1 MMQCKRLHFSKMN
14 ITIKEIAKRANVSI
28 ATVSRALNNLDTVK
42 PETKAAILS
51 IAEQLNYIPNVGAR
65 NLVKQK
71 TNIIGF
77 VLPEIQGEFYTEI
90 IRGIDEYVY
99 NAGYHMIVASSHSQ
113 RSIVES
119 LVNFMKRSFVDGVIL
134 MAPSINE
141 RVREVLTGSAVPV
154 VVISGKNEVDF
165 IDTVSIDNFQGA
177 YSIVNLLIKNYG
189 YRKIAIIKGPSTN
202 NDALERYEG
211 YVKALSDNKIKLN
224 HKWIVEGNFTQRSG
238 EIACSRILTLR
249 DRPEAI
255 FACND
260 MMAMG
265 CYKVINSLG
274 FSIPEDIGVVG
285 FDHVLLSD
293 VVLPRLTTVH
303 VPKME
308 LGQEAAR
315 LLLEKIDKNP
325 DKTPEHIKIST
336 GIIIGES
343 CTNLYEKKL
352 PSVNQHIKQSI
363 NQ

>member
-1 MMQCKRLHFSKMN
+1 MN

-28 ATVSRALNNLDTVK
+28 ATVSRALNNLDNVK
-42 PETKAAILS
+42 PETKETILS

-119 LVNFMKRSFVDGVIL
+119 LVNFMKQSFVDGVIL

-141 RVREVLTGSAVPV
+141 RVKEILIGSSVPV

-165 IDTVSIDNFQGA
+165 VDTVSIDNFQGA
-177 YSIVNLLIKNYG
+177 YSIVNFLIKNYG
-189 YRKIAIIKGPSTN
+189 YRKIAIVKGPSTN
-202 NDALERYEG
+202 NDALERYDG
-211 YVKALSDNKIKLN
+211 YAKALADNKIKIN
-224 HKWIVEGNFTQRSG
+224 ENWVVEGDFTQHSG
-238 EIACSRILTLR
+238 EIASSRLLTLLEK
-249 DRPEAI
+249 PEVI

-260 MMAMG
+260 MMALG

-274 FSIPEDIGVVG
+274 YSIPEDIGVVG
-285 FDHVLLSD
+285 FDHILLSD

-303 VPKME
+303 VPKSE
-308 LGQEAAR
+308 LGHEAAR
-315 LLLEKIDKNP
+315 LLLERIDKDP
-325 DKTPEHIKIST
+325 DKDAEHIKVST

-343 CTNLYEKKL
+343 CANQSKNIISSTNLKF
-352 PSVNQHIKQSI
+352 NQSI